1 MHRST
6 ILYALSAIVSL
17 AYAGDFSKSCSSISF
32 RSTSISAS
40 CDDKFGDSA
49 GTNIDLT
56 RCLANVGGR
65 LVCRPSNPSFKFCD
79 CGLAGDRSVLNCR
92 CTDSTGTKK
101 PTSIDLDSC
110 LTNDGGDL
118 AC

>member
-6 ILYALSAIVSL
+6 ILCALSAIVSL

-40 CDDKFGDSA
+40 CNDKFGDSV

-65 LVCRPSNPSFKFCD
+65 LVFCD

-118 AC
+118 EC